1 MAMTSPLK
9 SLMWGGNRKFM
20 LRPRMKQVNQ
30 GSGAASCQL
39 WWFRRPNVPP
49 IQKGTPIPLG
59 AFSEVLRRA
68 EQAHHQRAEVAVH
81 HDAQLRPC
89 GELYDHRSIW
99 GFSQPVKLA
108 GFLCAM

>member
-39 WWFRRPNVPP
+39 WWLRRPTFPRFKKAP
-49 IQKGTPIPLG
+49 RYLSAPFRIAL
-59 AFSEVLRRA
+59 
-68 EQAHHQRAEVAVH
+68 QR
-81 HDAQLRPC
+81 D
-89 GELYDHRSIW
+89 
-99 GFSQPVKLA
+99 
-108 GFLCAM
+108 